1 MNPIRAGMARHPI
14 DYRWSSYRHHIGE
27 ASFSLIEDHEI
38 FQRIVLLI
46 TERVFCYQALFRN
59 DLDVEDLKA
68 VRKASSISM
77 PLGDSDFKTKVE
89 TTLGRS
95 IGYSKRG
102 SP

>member
-1 MNPIRAGMARHPI
+1 MTPIRAGMARHPI

-27 ASFSLIEDHEI
+27 ASSSLIEDHEV

-95 IGYSKRG
+95 IG
-102 SP
+102 